1 MTASNFKIDSN
12 DIARKLLELG
22 NKTGY
27 QILQQ
32 HGQRIYGGPPPDWTG
47 PAPDRG
53 TEVYCYRI
61 PRDCFEDELVPVF
74 QSVGKLYELRLM
86 IEFSG
91 ANRSYCYVRYCN
103 SEDARKAILMLNNYP
118 IRHGYP
124 LAVTRSVDNR
134 KLCIKTVPPLGSN
147 VAEKTVVEELAK
159 FVDGVSGAKFI
170 ARRWLQI
177 EFDSHRMA
185 ALARRQLVPGNQTM
199 FGQVLIKQVDWADPE
214 ENLSTGIDNKVVS
227 VRGIVANVSEAEI
240 KHWFNILTEGQVDN
254 VVRSNEEIL
263 ITFLTPEAANHVMAI
278 GPNLEAGKEKLHL
291 SWWLP
296 RGQQR
301 PHAEFD
307 STNVSSEMDLTKLVS
322 SPPPTAITG
331 PLERMHDLCLRQN
344 WGLPQYNC
352 STFLDKTGQH
362 VYQYEVSVPAVS
374 KNCVLGEPS
383 HDRHMALIN
392 SACAALQGIARASVQ
407 QYAAQVQPPIHSH
420 YRTPPVPAVSMPTF
434 PPPAPVLPMT
444 LLQPPPP
451 PRIRSNI
458 QTAARPTR
466 EQTNLLDD
474 NANITPATKKPSFDA
489 NLLPKMKR
497 VQETSSLQNLLPY

>member
-1 MTASNFKIDSN
+1 MTATNFKIDSN

-32 HGQRIYGGPPPDWTG
+32 HGQRIFGGPPPDWTG

-74 QSVGKLYELRLM
+74 QSVGKIYELRLM

-147 VAEKTVVEELAK
+147 LAEKNIVEELAK
-159 FVDGVSGAKFI
+159 FVDGVSGVKFI

-199 FGQVLIKQVDWADPE
+199 FGHILIKQVDWADPE
-214 ENLSTGIDNKVVS
+214 ENLSTGVDNKVIS
-227 VRGIVANVSEAEI
+227 VRGIVASVSEAEI

-263 ITFLTPEAANHVMAI
+263 ITFLTPEAAYHVMAI

-296 RGQQR
+296 RSQQR
-301 PHAEFD
+301 PYVESD
-307 STNVSSEMDLTKLVS
+307 SKNVRSEMDLTRLMS
-322 SPPPTAITG
+322 SSPPTAIIG

-392 SACAALQGIARASVQ
+392 SACAALQGIAHASVQ
-407 QYAAQVQPPIHSH
+407 QYAAQVQPTIPSH
-420 YRTPPVPAVSMPTF
+420 YHTPPVPAASMPTF
-434 PPPAPVLPMT
+434 SPPASVLPMT
-444 LLQPPPP
+444 LLQPPP

-466 EQTNLLDD
+466 EQTNLLD
-474 NANITPATKKPSFDA
+474 ANVTPATQKPSLGA
-489 NLLPKMKR
+489 NQLPKMKR
-497 VQETSSLQNLLPY
+497 VLEASSLQNLLP

>member
-1 MTASNFKIDSN
+1 MTASNFKIDS
-12 DIARKLLELG
+12 DDLARKLLELG

-32 HGQRIYGGPPPDWTG
+32 HGQRIFGGPPPDWTG

-74 QSVGKLYELRLM
+74 QSVGKIYELRLM

-147 VAEKTVVEELAK
+147 IAEKTIVEELTK
-159 FVDGVSGAKFI
+159 SVDGVSGVKFI

-199 FGQVLIKQVDWADPE
+199 FGHVLIKQVDWADPE
-214 ENLSTGIDNKVVS
+214 ENLLTGVDNKVIS
-227 VRGIVANVSEAEI
+227 VRGIVASVSEAEI

-254 VVRSNEEIL
+254 VVRSNEEVL

-278 GPNLEAGKEKLHL
+278 GPNLEAGNEKLHL

-301 PHAEFD
+301 PYVE
-307 STNVSSEMDLTKLVS
+307 SGSKNVRSELDLTRLVS
-322 SPPPTAITG
+322 SPPPTAIIG
-331 PLERMHDLCLRQN
+331 PLERMHDLCLKQN

-407 QYAAQVQPPIHSH
+407 QYAAQIQPPIPSH

-434 PPPAPVLPMT
+434 LPPAPIFPMT

-451 PRIRSNI
+451 SRIRSNI

-474 NANITPATKKPSFDA
+474 NANITPATQKPSLDA
-489 NLLPKMKR
+489 NPLPKMKR

>member
-1 MTASNFKIDSN
+1 MMTASNFKIDNN
-12 DIARKLLELG
+12 DIAKKLLELG

-27 QILQQ
+27 NILQQ
-32 HGQRIYGGPPPDWTG
+32 HGQRIFGGPPPDWTG

-103 SEDARKAILMLNNYP
+103 SEDAQKAILMLNNYP
-118 IRHGYP
+118 IRQGYP

-147 VAEKTVVEELAK
+147 ISEKNVVEELAT
-159 FVDGVSGAKFI
+159 FVDGVSGVKFI

-199 FGQVLIKQVDWADPE
+199 FGHVVIKQVDWADPE
-214 ENLSTGIDNKVVS
+214 EHVSSGVDNKVVS
-227 VRGIVANVSEAEI
+227 VRGIVDSVSEADV

-254 VVRSNEEIL
+254 VVRSNGEVL
-263 ITFLTPEAANHVMAI
+263 ITFLTPEAANHVMAN
-278 GPNLEAGKEKLHL
+278 GPHLETGKGKLFL

-296 RGQQR
+296 RGQPR
-301 PHAEFD
+301 P
-307 STNVSSEMDLTKLVS
+307 NVQTQSQILRSEEELTRLVS
-322 SPPPTAITG
+322 SPPPTAIIG

-344 WGLPQYNC
+344 WGIPQYNC
-352 STFLDKTGQH
+352 STFIDKTGQH

-374 KNCVLGEPS
+374 RNCLLGEPS

-407 QYAAQVQPPIHSH
+407 QYAAQVQPNINSH
-420 YRTPPVPAVSMPTF
+420 YRTPPVPAVPTF
-434 PPPAPVLPMT
+434 QLPPSDLPVM

-451 PRIRSNI
+451 PKNRSNI
-458 QTAARPTR
+458 QTAVRPTR

-474 NANITPATKKPSFDA
+474 NANITPANSKPSHGVNA
-489 NLLPKMKR
+489 LPKMKR
-497 VQETSSLQNLLPY
+497 VLEASSLENILPYH